1 MKIIIDNSNLIVGGG
16 IQVATS
22 FLNDINNHNLSDE
35 FIVIQ
40 SYNSAQDIDK
50 KVFKNNFTFF
60 DLSEEQTTSKVN
72 RIRKVKEI
80 ENETQPNVIFTV
92 FGPSYHKSNFPKIVG
107 FAIPYLIYPDSPFFN
122 QISFVEN
129 LKYKLLSILKKR
141 AFIKNSDALIFETD
155 NAKEVFSK
163 FIPKTLKTF
172 TVSNTI
178 NEVFLDEEKW
188 KVSSLKEDS
197 FFNILC
203 LSAFYP
209 HKNLTIIPHVI
220 DFLIN
225 VLKMDNFKFN
235 ITISSSDLQLI
246 EQHKKYVNFLGKVPL
261 NQIPDLY
268 KKSDVIFIP
277 TLLEVFSATYLEAM
291 FMKKP
296 IIASDMPFSRDICY
310 NAALYCDPLNA
321 SDYAKKILMLY
332 NDNELYKKLVEK
344 GTENLKRFG
353 NSMDRTKKYL
363 EILKKHAHADNKE

>member
-22 FLNDINNHNLSDE
+22 FLNDLNNLNLRDE

-50 KVFKNNFTFF
+50 KVFESNFTFF
-60 DLSEEQTTSKVN
+60 DLNEKQTNSKVN
-72 RIRKVKEI
+72 RIRRVKEI
-80 ENETQPNVIFTV
+80 EKKTQPNVIFTV
-92 FGPSYHKSNFPKIVG
+92 FGPSYHKSKFPKIVG
-107 FAIPYLIYPDSPFFN
+107 FAIPYLIYPDSPFFKN
-122 QISFVEN
+122 ISFIEK
-129 LKYKLLSILKKR
+129 LKYKFLSILKKKS
-141 AFIKNSDALIFETD
+141 FIKNSDVLIFETD
-155 NAKEVFSK
+155 NAKNVFSK
-163 FIPKTLKTF
+163 FNPKSIESF

-178 NEVFLDEEKW
+178 NEIFLDKENW
-188 KVSSLKEDS
+188 KESKLNDNETFD
-197 FFNILC
+197 ILC

-209 HKNLTIIPHVI
+209 HKNLKIIPEVI

-225 VLKMDNFKFN
+225 DLKMDNFKFN
-235 ITISSSDLQLI
+235 ITISSTDLQLI

-268 KKSDVIFIP
+268 NKSDVVFIP

-310 NAALYCDPLNA
+310 DAALYCDPLNA
-321 SDYAKKILMLY
+321 SDYAEKILMLY
-332 NDNELYKKLVEK
+332 NDNELYKNLVEK

-353 NSMDRTKKYL
+353 TSMDRTKKYL
-363 EILKKHAHADNKE
+363 EILKKHANADN